1 MFYVGRNPISEIMLA
16 CQMAT
21 WQMSNSQTVLA
32 GREAGEDSWEFDV
45 DSQNRE
51 GIGNLLFKLNIGTQ
65 GNCNTSPSN

>member
-1 MFYVGRNPISEIMLA
+1 MLA

-32 GREAGEDSWEFDV
+32 GRETGEDSWEFDV

-51 GIGNLLFKLNIGTQ
+51 GIGNLLLKLNIGT
-65 GNCNTSPSN
+65 